1 MHIDKLCHLAATLE
15 VRITRRKEKLV
26 DTTVRTDLHLRAWG
40 VIILLVAAPHAGLAA
55 DADPVTDLLTTQAES
70 RLSIGLSSYDY
81 HEPIVPMYY
90 GTQEVKISGL
100 RGGIGYYG
108 TRPLAVNFFGLVEI
122 DYSFGSVEYAASE
135 ISGSARSEGKG
146 IPDYYLEG
154 KIAVGQDVTFD
165 SFVLSPYV
173 GLGYRRLFNEMSSL
187 SSVYDRTQ
195 EYFYLPVGLIHRFS
209 LGSDG
214 MLETTVEGDL
224 LLAGYHKA
232 EFSDFDSS
240 WEDANFKQASGYG
253 IKASMI
259 YRKGNLGIGPYLN
272 YWNIADSDTDNPQC
286 YEVMTCEAFEPAN
299 STIEYGMK
307 LQLSSLALPEM
318 PPDRGHGN
326 RGQNWSGFYAGFQG
340 AYLAANVDMS
350 SDFYGDGSVI
360 FDSASQFSGAAI
372 GVYAGSNLYSSSNV
386 VVGIEADANLTN
398 ASLSGDSASVNGEF
412 NTDLENFYDLKG
424 YGSGRL
430 RAGYSKGRIMPY
442 ITAGL
447 AFANIEVGSGFT
459 DDTDTYFQF
468 KGSSWLYGYTLGAGA
483 DYQLDDRLRLRAEY
497 RFTDYII
504 ADIDTYYLDD
514 ENFSYSN
521 DVNLYS
527 QSLLLGIAMSF

>member
-1 MHIDKLCHLAATLE
+1 MWQLAAALE
-15 VRITRRKEKLV
+15 VLITRRQEKLV
-26 DTTVRTDLHLRAWG
+26 HTKVKTYLHIPAWG

-55 DADPVTDLLTTQAES
+55 DADLVTDVLTTQAES

-81 HEPIVPMYY
+81 HEPIVPMPY
-90 GTQEVKISGL
+90 GTQEVKIYGL

-108 TRPLAVNFFGLVEI
+108 TRPLAESFFGLVEI

-154 KIAVGQDVTFD
+154 KIAVGQDFTFD

-187 SSVYDRTQ
+187 SSAYDRTQ

-214 MLETTVEGDL
+214 MLETTVEGDF

-232 EFSDFDSS
+232 EFSDFVSS

-272 YWNIADSDTDNPQC
+272 YWNIADSDTDNIQC
-286 YEVMTCEAFEPAN
+286 DEVMTCETFEPAN

-307 LQLSSLALPEM
+307 VQLSSLALPAM
-318 PPDRGHGN
+318 PPDRGRGN
-326 RGQNWSGFYAGFQG
+326 RGQNWLGFYAGIQG

-350 SDFYGDGSVI
+350 SDFLSDGTFL

-398 ASLSGDSASVNGEF
+398 ASLSGDPSTFNGELDS
-412 NTDLENFYDLKG
+412 DLENFYDLKG

-430 RAGYSKGRIMPY
+430 RAGYSYGRIMPY

-447 AFANIEVGSGFT
+447 AIANTEVGSGFT
-459 DDTDTYFQF
+459 DTTDAYIEV

-504 ADIDTYYLDD
+504 ADIDTNYIGDD
-514 ENFSYSN
+514 DFSYSN
-521 DVNLYS
+521 EVDLYS
-527 QSLLLGIAMSF
+527 QSLLLGMAISF